1 MKASHLFTNS
11 LSSESLFIST
21 STGLAKT
28 LAWIPL
34 AGIMLLCPIGVQGQ
48 SDADPI
54 ATLPVDS
61 ISQVTTG
68 SSGQT
73 FDVNAL
79 LGAYRYYGHST
90 PITGQNSVTTN
101 LEAGHI
107 WNGHETLK
115 HVNTFYH
122 HANTFGTETSDLF
135 DRHATWAG
143 MLIGGRVTGTG
154 NDVRQQGI
162 APGTD
167 LRSAAIATHWSGN
180 AYALSFGL
188 NVNTVRE
195 AYHQAFSNSDVVNS
209 SYGFTD
215 PAGSH
220 GYTLRSD
227 GMAYR
232 HSTTLHVVSAGN
244 SGSGANT
251 VGSPGSGYNSLAV
264 GALSGGH
271 DFNTVASFS
280 SRSPQDFSYYDI
292 TNGVTTLVTIPGVRA
307 AVDLVAPG
315 AGLTSAYYGGQT
327 GGNHPGLN
335 NSRDRGS
342 DEDAYSNSINGT
354 SFSAPLVAGGASL
367 LVSAA
372 KTLPEL
378 SNNPDATQSMVIKS
392 LLMTGAAKT
401 EGWDNGMTLVNDGNQ
416 SYSSTTQSLDW
427 AAGAG
432 RMDLDRTFDIQVNG
446 QTGVGAPP
454 GSTNQVFKYGWD
466 YGFAG
471 LGMQNDYILYK
482 NVPSDTPL
490 TVTLAWMRARDWEV
504 ETDTLYEIAQANLD
518 LSVWL
523 LDEQG
528 QFDMLIA
535 QSASIYN
542 NVEHLHLVLPQS
554 GQYGLRVTYTD
565 NVFDNSGWW
574 GSTGFEQDYGLSWDL
589 VAAPEP
595 GVWFMFAGVAVALF
609 LFRRR
614 PTRRLGRKSN
624 IDR

>member
-1 MKASHLFTNS
+1 MKASTL
-11 LSSESLFIST
+11 I
-21 STGLAKT
+21 AKT
-28 LAWIPL
+28 FSLPPLNTSASGAATQAPAWMVL
-34 AGIMLLCPIGVQGQ
+34 TGIMLLSLLGMPAQ
-48 SDADPI
+48 SETTPI
-54 ATLPVDS
+54 ALLPVDS

-79 LGAYRYYGHST
+79 LGATRYYEHST
-90 PITGQNSVTTN
+90 PITGQNAVTTN
-101 LEAGHI
+101 LEAGHV
-107 WNGHETLK
+107 WNGHETLR

-122 HANTFGTETSDLF
+122 HEQTFGSQTSDLF

-143 MLIGGRVTGTG
+143 MLIGGRATDTG
-154 NDVRQQGI
+154 NNVRQQGI

-167 LRSAAIATHWSGN
+167 LRSAAIATHWAGS
-180 AYALSFGL
+180 AYALGFGL

-195 AYHQAFSNSDVVNS
+195 AYHQAFTNSDVVNS

-227 GMAYR
+227 GMAFR

-264 GALSGGH
+264 GALGGGH
-271 DFNTVASFS
+271 EFNTVASFS

-292 TNGVTTLVTIPGVRA
+292 TDGVATLVTVPGVRA

-315 AGLTSAYYGGQT
+315 SGLTSAFYGGQT

-342 DEDAYSNSINGT
+342 NEDAYTSSISGT

-367 LVSAA
+367 MASAA

-378 SNNPDATQSMVIKS
+378 SDNPDATQSVVLKS
-392 LLMTGAAKT
+392 LLMSGAAKT
-401 EGWDNGMTLVNDGNQ
+401 EGWDNGMTLVTHGDQ
-416 SYSSTTQSLDW
+416 SHYSTTQSLDW

-432 RMDLDRTFDIQVNG
+432 RMDLDRTFDLQVTG
-446 QTGVGAPP
+446 QTGVGALP
-454 GSTNQVFKYGWD
+454 GSENHVFKYGWD

-471 LGMQNDYILYK
+471 LGMHNDYILDKYVEP
-482 NVPSDTPL
+482 NTPL
-490 TVTLAWMRARDWEV
+490 SVTLAWMRARDWQV
-504 ETDTLYEIAQANLD
+504 ETDTLHEIAQANLD

-535 QSASIYN
+535 ESVSVYN
-542 NVEHLHLVLPQS
+542 NVEHLHLLLPQS
-554 GQYGLRVTYTD
+554 GQYGLRVSYTD

-574 GSTGFEQDYGLSWDL
+574 GSTGFEQDYGLSWNL
-589 VAAPEP
+589 VSAPEP
-595 GVWFMFAGVAVALF
+595 GVWFMFAGVAFALF
-609 LFRRR
+609 VFRRR
-614 PTRRLGRKSN
+614 PTRRLGRKKEV
-624 IDR
+624 DR